1 MIVLKYPK
9 LLFLFYQ
16 DDENASKCS
25 ALSNWLRKSLGNGKN
40 NATLNMV
47 QPKFS
52 PGLGEIDGKMI
63 STWNLGKR
71 RIKMNTTKKFWIVL
85 LGTVLAMVIIACS
98 CNSLT
103 PSVTPTVTMPVNTLP
118 NTPIVPPTQ
127 TPVSN
132 PLPELAGFWQDWSRV
147 FTIEW
152 QGNQYVVTAITS
164 SGTSK
169 RTLTSQSWDGMS
181 LTWTYKYSDENGSSS
196 STYTTVSVEGDR
208 LTVKYSSTG
217 GTSDTHILKRVPSAV
232 PVYDSLP
239 YHEDF
244 GNPNTGWDVYSN
256 NDSSAGYDNGY
267 YFVIAKKAKT
277 SYYGEAYLFFGDTVI
292 EVDATPVSG
301 PANNNFSSS
310 VFCRLQTNGDGY
322 LFEITGDGY
331 FAVGSYTGGG
341 NTYASLLSGDEW
353 QPSTAIK
360 TGMATNHI
368 TVTCAGSQLKLE
380 VNGKVLF
387 DGQDSTFTEGDIALG
402 ATTYD
407 PNNTPAEVHF
417 KNLVVTAP

>member
-1 MIVLKYPK
+1 
-9 LLFLFYQ
+9 
-16 DDENASKCS
+16 
-25 ALSNWLRKSLGNGKN
+25 
-40 NATLNMV
+40 
-47 QPKFS
+47 
-52 PGLGEIDGKMI
+52 
-63 STWNLGKR
+63 
-71 RIKMNTTKKFWIVL
+71 MNTTKKFWIVF

-103 PSVTPTVTMPVNTLP
+103 PSVIPTLTLPVNTLP

-127 TPVSN
+127 TLVSN

-152 QGNQYVVTAITS
+152 QGNQYVVTAITA

-169 RTLTSQSWDGMS
+169 RTLTSQSWNGES
-181 LTWTYKYSDENGSSS
+181 LTWTYDYSDENGSSS
-196 STYTTVSVEGDR
+196 STYTTVSVAGDS
-208 LTVKYSSTG
+208 LTVKYSSNG
-217 GTSDTHILKRVPSAV
+217 GASDTHILRRVSSAV
-232 PVYDSLP
+232 PSYDSLP

-244 GNPNTGWDVYSN
+244 SSPNTGWDVYST
-256 NDSSAGYDNGY
+256 DESSAGYENSS
-267 YFVIAKKAKT
+267 YFVISKKAEYN
-277 SYYGEAYLFFGDTVI
+277 YYGEAYKFFGDTVI

-301 PANNNFSSS
+301 AAKNNFSSS
-310 VFCRLQTNGDGY
+310 VFCRLQSNGDGY
-322 LFEITGDGY
+322 LFEIRGNGY

-341 NTYASLLSGDEW
+341 KTYTSLLKGDEW

-368 TVTCAGSQLKLE
+368 TLTCASSQLKLE

-387 DGQDSTFTEGDIALG
+387 DGQDSTFTDGDIALG

-407 PNNTPAEVHF
+407 SNNAPAEVHF
-417 KNLVVTAP
+417 SNLAVSAP